1 MRHFKRRPFK
11 RLITGGPRE
20 VVADFEG
27 KLHGY
32 LRERLAGRIE
42 VDVDTASADQV
53 LAAAQPRLEELD
65 REREAEVLERLGE
78 RGSWGLGEVL
88 RALNERRVEVL
99 VLDEQF
105 SERGSQ
111 CPEDGWLGPPDET
124 RCPVDGTPLVAV
136 EDLTDAAIELALQQS
151 AGLLEVRHNR
161 EAFSPHG
168 GIAAVLRF

>member
-1 MRHFKRRPFK
+1 LTVAVAALP
-11 RLITGGPRE
+11 RLSNVTDLD
-20 VVADFEG
+20 A
-27 KLHGY
+27 
-32 LRERLAGRIE
+32 LAAEPG
-42 VDVDTASADQV
+42 VDVRLVTRPGDLEAADLAVLPGVGSARSAMDG
-53 LAAAQPRLEELD
+53 LRRRGLD
-65 REREAEVLERLGE
+65 D
-78 RGSWGLGEVL
+78 VL

-111 CPEDGWLGPPDET
+111 CPEDGWLGPPDEA